1 METLKQRVIVPRNRE
16 INITLKL
23 PGTVP
28 EGDAEILVVVSP
40 VSHFL
45 PTVDILG
52 FAGALAGSERFS
64 GDPVT
69 LQRALRDEW
78 R

>member
-1 METLKQRVIVPRNRE
+1 METLRQRVVVPRNRE
-16 INITLKL
+16 IKVTLKL

-40 VSHFL
+40 VGHFRRAI
-45 PTVDILG
+45 DILG

-69 LQRALRDEW
+69 LQRTLRDEW
-78 R
+78 P